1 MSDRFDPYRAVLDFH
16 RKFNAAVGPE
26 PGFPDSE
33 TTSLRISLMEE
44 ELEELKR
51 AIADGSLVGV
61 ADAVADLLYVVY
73 GTAIAFG
80 IDIRP
85 IFCEVHRANMTK
97 DGGGMR
103 DDGKILKPEH
113 WEPPRI
119 AGLLAEQTNREICS
133 GEDNGSGQ
141 DEGDTI

>member
-1 MSDRFDPYRAVLDFH
+1 MALSDRFDPHQAVLDFH
-16 RKFNAAVGPE
+16 QKFNAVVGSQPA
-26 PGFPDSE
+26 FPDSD
-33 TTSLRISLMEE
+33 TKSLRISLMEE

-51 AIADGSLVGV
+51 AVAGDSLVEV
-61 ADAVADLLYVVY
+61 ADAIADLLYVTY

-85 IFCEVHRANMTK
+85 VFQEVHRANMTK
-97 DGGGMR
+97 DGGGLR

-119 AGLLAEQTNREICS
+119 AEVLEEQRGRGVCT
-133 GEDNGSGQ
+133 GEDHGC
-141 DEGDTI
+141 T